1 MTESSSAVLTFSAAS
16 RPTVETATASLTV
29 ERVRPYS
36 LLLWFALPLLVFV
49 WLWFLPPHALDISI
63 SKVFF
68 HEGVWWGRTQ
78 WWVEPFMHQA
88 PKYVSILVAAAAATR
103 LGRLWLGRKRILND
117 DRERLAE
124 MMRLAYLLVSMLAC
138 VLTVYLLKTSTGVF
152 CPANT
157 TEFGGANSIHSA
169 ASSFVLGEIPG
180 RCWPSGAAG
189 SGFCLF
195 GLYFYFR
202 DRSKKAARRAF
213 AFVLVLGLVA
223 GIGRMFDGMHFA
235 SHVLASFCVD
245 WVLAAALYLAFFS
258 RRHLVERLAI
268 ELKGHRCGQLQNG
281 RFKPEKPLVTQTFC
295 ILFTA
300 VWWTLV
306 YDAPMY
312 ARLTGLP
319 EAMTWTNAA
328 LFFGSASA
336 FGFLAVALCEMFS
349 WLPLKVFRAAL
360 LILSAVGAVG
370 FAGAYLYGIA
380 YTPDMVRNFLATDAH
395 EALGYISPRTVS
407 VFFCAWLPL
416 LWVTLVFVPRRRS
429 CASFSQLLTRRA
441 LFAALKRIALVVVL
455 IAAALGM
462 VLANFQSFSGAM
474 RADKSLRYQIVPVIM
489 VYSLVRTLTAD
500 ASPDKARVRAVIDP
514 NPVRTVVPQRPTL
527 FVVVVGE
534 TTRSANW
541 QLAGYARQTNPE
553 LAKREIINF
562 PVVEACGTS
571 TDVSLPCMMSRI
583 GRSDYDRERIL
594 GEEALPDVL
603 QRAGFNVLWVDNQ
616 SGCKGVCAG
625 VPSRKPLQSLA
636 QKSASCRN
644 GVCFDGIFADEVQ
657 AALKGLKDG
666 QSQVLFLHMM
676 GSHGPAYHE
685 RTPQDLKKWL
695 PECTANDLGS
705 CTKEELINTYD
716 NSVRYTDRVLG
727 EIVDALKAAEGVDA
741 AMLYVS
747 DHGESLG
754 EKGLYL
760 HGAPQWMAPSEQT
773 EVPMVMWISDAF
785 ASDYGVDRKAL
796 AQTAE
801 GKVTH
806 ESLYH
811 TVLGLLK
818 VKSTTM
824 RSEFDL
830 TRRTDK

>member
-1 MTESSSAVLTFSAAS
+1 M
-16 RPTVETATASLTV
+16 
-29 ERVRPYS
+29 
-36 LLLWFALPLLVFV
+36 
-49 WLWFLPPHALDISI
+49 
-63 SKVFF
+63 
-68 HEGVWWGRTQ
+68 
-78 WWVEPFMHQA
+78 
-88 PKYVSILVAAAAATR
+88 
-103 LGRLWLGRKRILND
+103 
-117 DRERLAE
+117 
-124 MMRLAYLLVSMLAC
+124 
-138 VLTVYLLKTSTGVF
+138 
-152 CPANT
+152 
-157 TEFGGANSIHSA
+157 
-169 ASSFVLGEIPG
+169 
-180 RCWPSGAAG
+180 
-189 SGFCLF
+189 
-195 GLYFYFR
+195 
-202 DRSKKAARRAF
+202 
-213 AFVLVLGLVA
+213 
-223 GIGRMFDGMHFA
+223 
-235 SHVLASFCVD
+235 
-245 WVLAAALYLAFFS
+245 
-258 RRHLVERLAI
+258 
-268 ELKGHRCGQLQNG
+268 
-281 RFKPEKPLVTQTFC
+281 
-295 ILFTA
+295 
-300 VWWTLV
+300 
-306 YDAPMY
+306 
-312 ARLTGLP
+312 
-319 EAMTWTNAA
+319 
-328 LFFGSASA
+328 
-336 FGFLAVALCEMFS
+336 
-349 WLPLKVFRAAL
+349 
-360 LILSAVGAVG
+360 
-370 FAGAYLYGIA
+370 
-380 YTPDMVRNFLATDAH
+380 
-395 EALGYISPRTVS
+395 
-407 VFFCAWLPL
+407 
-416 LWVTLVFVPRRRS
+416 
-429 CASFSQLLTRRA
+429 
-441 LFAALKRIALVVVL
+441 
-455 IAAALGM
+455 
-462 VLANFQSFSGAM
+462 
-474 RADKSLRYQIVPVIM
+474 
-489 VYSLVRTLTAD
+489 
-500 ASPDKARVRAVIDP
+500 
-514 NPVRTVVPQRPTL
+514 PQRPTL